1 MRVRPQYVQQ
11 PRSHTRPVAVLMLML
26 VAVGAMVMAM
36 AVPRAMAMAMAALM
50 PVMRVAARNVHAIQN
65 AAKNAFPH
73 VTSNKQM
80 QFGRNNE

>member
-1 MRVRPQYVQQ
+1 MLMAVG
-11 PRSHTRPVAVLMLML
+11 AMLVLMLM
-26 VAVGAMVMAM
+26 VM
-36 AVPRAMAMAMAALM
+36 AVPRAMVMAALM

-80 QFGRNNE
+80 QFGRNNEWLK

>member
-1 MRVRPQYVQQ
+1 M
-11 PRSHTRPVAVLMLML
+11 LMLML
-26 VAVGAMVMAM
+26 MAVGAMRMLM
-36 AVPRAMAMAMAALM
+36 AVAVPMVVAALM

-65 AAKNAFPH
+65 AAMNAFPH

>member
-1 MRVRPQYVQQ
+1 MRMRPQYVRH
-11 PRSHTRPVAVLMLML
+11 PRPHTRPVAVPML
-26 VAVGAMVMAM
+26 VAVGTMLVLMLM
-36 AVPRAMAMAMAALM
+36 AVLMVVAALM